1 MNEGQRQK
9 TVVVL
14 GAARSGTSVT
24 AGILEALG
32 VDMGTVGSSRK
43 WNPKGSFEDKD
54 FQKLNRDIFRMVE
67 QSKSYWDPPTQRQ
80 IMEQQSLA
88 ASRIQSLVAEK
99 SSGKSLWGWKNPRAV
114 LTMELYLPYLINPHF
129 VTVLRDPLA
138 TAKSSVKHTRGR
150 IDLQQA
156 IRLVDFYGKEIRAF
170 FERHPE
176 LPNISLSFED
186 LVADPKKEAARL
198 AEFLGLEL
206 TEDKLA
212 NVYKFVI
219 PREEIE
225 AAKEK
230 AIGAFTRRLPRFI
243 RKRLGKL
250 RNDRS

>member
-14 GAARSGTSVT
+14 GAARSGTSMT

-32 VDMGTVGSSRK
+32 VDMGTVGSSKK

-67 QSKSYWDPPTQRQ
+67 QSKSYWDPPTREQ
-80 IMEQQSLA
+80 IMEKQSLA

-99 SSGKSLWGWKNPRAV
+99 SRGKSAWGWKNPRAV
-114 LTMELYLPYLINPHF
+114 LTMELYLPYLININPHF
-129 VTVLRDPLA
+129 VTVLRDRLA
-138 TAKSSVKHTRGR
+138 TAKSSVAHTRGR

-156 IRLVDFYGKEIRAF
+156 IGLVDFYGGETVAF

-176 LPNISLSFED
+176 LPNIFLSFEE
-186 LVADPKKEAARL
+186 VVVNPKKEAERL
-198 AEFLGLEL
+198 ADFLSLEL
-206 TEDKLA
+206 TDEKLA
-212 NVYKFVI
+212 NVYKLVI
-219 PREEIE
+219 PRDEIE

-230 AIGAFTRRLPRFI
+230 AAGALVRRLPKFI
-243 RKRLGKL
+243 RKRL
-250 RNDRS
+250 